1 MTITKISGYIAFVSL
16 LVGFS
21 SLFVPAHMVS
31 AYSYSAPTCVFN
43 SIVQPT
49 NNGGTTLSW
58 KAVNAHTIS
67 ISGIGIVRDADAL
80 VVYPSTETTYTLTAV
95 GYGGTTT
102 CTAKALPTSAYS
114 FGTNYAWNAYNQN
127 ETCSMW
133 VNPDLVVAGG
143 TGILSW
149 NAGSASHV
157 SIDHGIGNVGNTG
170 SRTVANIGLPQ
181 VFTMTAKW
189 GNGVVKNCSATVT
202 PVGFATT
209 KNGIAVPTYS
219 GAGTPNVT
227 ATYVALNQV
236 PYTGT
241 SDVAYVLTLLA
252 VALGA
257 FGLAYTKR
265 DVLATALRN

>member
-1 MTITKISGYIAFVSL
+1 MTITKISGYIAFVTL
-16 LVGFS
+16 FVGFA
-21 SLFVPAHMVS
+21 SLFVPTHTVS
-31 AYSYSAPTCVFN
+31 AYTYSAPTCTFN

-58 KAVNAHTIS
+58 KAVNAHTVS
-67 ISGIGIVRDADAL
+67 ISGIGTVSDADAR
-80 VVYPSTETTYTLTAV
+80 VVYPNAETTYTLTAV

-102 CTAKALPTSAYS
+102 CTTTAHPVSAYS
-114 FGTNYAWNAYNQN
+114 FGTQNTWNVYNQGQ
-127 ETCSMW
+127 TCSLW

-149 NAGSASHV
+149 DAGNAQWV
-157 SIDHGIGNVGNTG
+157 SIDHGVGTVGTTG

-209 KNGIAVPTYS
+209 KNGIAVPTYN
-219 GAGTPNVT
+219 GVGTPHVT

-241 SDVAYVLTLLA
+241 SDVAYVFTLLA

-257 FGLAYTKR
+257 LGFAYTKR
-265 DVLATALRN
+265 DVLANAVRK